1 MDRTPYQENIIK
13 SYYKNRDHIMWQ
25 KLAELATDLYLAE
38 GKKRDQLWK
47 RVIAA
52 MNNLKIPEE
61 KIQQIVEADNPSLIA
76 ALVQKEIHKS

>member
-1 MDRTPYQENIIK
+1 MKRTPYQENIIK

-47 RVIAA
+47 RVVAA
-52 MNNLKIPEE
+52 MNNLKIPED
-61 KIQQIVEADNPSLIA
+61 KIQHIVESDNPTLIA
-76 ALVQKEIHKS
+76 DMVQKELQK